1 VCRFRCV
8 DGGGEYCCEVR
19 LELILG
25 EVVVELDVDDEED
38 MVDVLLLAGDDG
50 IGVAL

>member
-1 VCRFRCV
+1 MWM
-8 DGGGEYCCEVR
+8 
-19 LELILG
+19 
-25 EVVVELDVDDEED
+25 VELDVDDEED